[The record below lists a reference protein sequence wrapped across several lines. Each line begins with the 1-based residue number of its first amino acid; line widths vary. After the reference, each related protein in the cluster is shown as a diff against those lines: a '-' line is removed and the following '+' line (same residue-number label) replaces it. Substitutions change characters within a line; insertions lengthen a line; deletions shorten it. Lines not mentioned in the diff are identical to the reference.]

1 MFSKSASKR
10 LRQDFWISFG
20 KSYPRKWIL
29 YDTKIKGLAL
39 KFHFDLKNAMV
50 SLDIELSDL
59 EGRIDLWEKLLSI
72 KSILVAEYL
81 PDAIFEDSFV
91 LENQK
96 EISRVYVEK
105 KGVSI
110 HDKNTWRETMEFF
123 NETMLQFEDFFR
135 DYKDILAP

>member
-59 EGRIDLWEKLLSI
+59 EGRIDLWEKLLSL

>member
-10 LRQDFWISFG
+10 LRQDFWIAFG

-39 KFHFDLKNAMV
+39 KFNFDLKSAFV
-50 SLDIELSDL
+50 SLDVEHIDLGKRIE
-59 EGRIDLWEKLLSI
+59 LWEKLISL
-72 KSILVAEYL
+72 KCILKDEYL
-81 PDAIFEDSFV
+81 PNAIFDDSFI

-105 KGVSI
+105 EGVSI
-110 HDKNTWRETMEFF
+110 HNKYTWRETMAFLNKNMIQLENFF
-123 NETMLQFEDFFR
+123 ETYGEVLNS
-135 DYKDILAP
+135 

>member
-10 LRQDFWISFG
+10 LRQDFWIAFG

-39 KFHFDLKNAMV
+39 KFNFDLKSAFV
-50 SLDIELSDL
+50 SLDVEHVDLGKRIE
-59 EGRIDLWEKLLSI
+59 LWEKLISL
-72 KSILVAEYL
+72 KSILKDEYL
-81 PDAIFEDSFV
+81 PNAIFDDSFI

-110 HDKNTWRETMEFF
+110 HNKDTWRETMAFLNKNMIQLENFF
-123 NETMLQFEDFFR
+123 ETYGEVLNS
-135 DYKDILAP
+135 